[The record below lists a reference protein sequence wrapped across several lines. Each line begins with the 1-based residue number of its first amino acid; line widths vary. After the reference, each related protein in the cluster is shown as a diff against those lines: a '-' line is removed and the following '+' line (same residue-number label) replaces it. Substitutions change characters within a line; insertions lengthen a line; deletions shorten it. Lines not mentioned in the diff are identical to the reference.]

1 MNLNRKKVDLDYML
15 SEIFFTQRVM
25 RGWNRLPTE
34 AMDIPCLEVFKARLD
49 GILSSL
55 VKWVVIL
62 PVTGGLKLNKL

>member
-49 GILSSL
+49 GALGSL
-55 VKWVVIL
+55 V
-62 PVTGGLKLNKL
+62 